1 MKAKFMKNRDTD
13 LIERSKTRSD
23 NDDAKKKDGFFNK
36 DAAGRAKM
44 EKGFAD
50 KRTAMQGK

>member
-23 NDDAKKKDGFFNK
+23 NDDSKKMNGYFSKDKN
-36 DAAGRAKM
+36 DREKM
-44 EKGFAD
+44 DKGFAD